1 MICSKKK
8 WEKKMK
14 IMVINGANLNML
26 GVREKNIYGSF
37 TYEELCEYIKN
48 NFCFLW

>member
-1 MICSKKK
+1 
-8 WEKKMK
+8 MK

-37 TYEELCEYIKN
+37 TYEELCEYIKII
-48 NFCFLW
+48 